1 MYDLIIKGG
10 FVVDGSAAP
19 GATMDIATEGDRIV
33 ALGRIDGSARRVID
47 ADGAL
52 VTPGFINVHTHYDGQ
67 AHLGW

>member
-1 MYDLIIKGG
+1 MCDLIIKGG
-10 FVVDGSAAP
+10 FVVDGSRAP
-19 GATMDIATEGDRIV
+19 GATMDIAIEGDRIV

-52 VTPGFINVHTHYDGQ
+52 VTSGFINVRTHYDGQ